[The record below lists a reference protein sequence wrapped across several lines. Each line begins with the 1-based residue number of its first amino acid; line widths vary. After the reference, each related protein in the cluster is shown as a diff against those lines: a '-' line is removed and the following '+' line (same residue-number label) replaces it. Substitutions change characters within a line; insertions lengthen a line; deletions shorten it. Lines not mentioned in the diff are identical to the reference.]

1 MEFFSSDYLRPA
13 DMPGHFSYI
22 LLAVSYILTNI
33 FWLRVMAIAALA
45 FEIVYFYYSG
55 GDLRTGMVW
64 DMIFIAIN
72 LFQLFLL
79 TRERYLFS
87 IPEPDRTFLK
97 AAMPGLSQANLQMLV
112 RAGRLSTIESGKV
125 IARENQRLDHIYLI
139 CDGQAKVS
147 LDGTDLA
154 TIGGGSFVG
163 EAAFLTDGI
172 ATATVTSGRSIRALV
187 FSCQKLRSLIA
198 KDGEIAKSMH
208 ELLGRDLV
216 RKMRASNDSKRVAS
230 LFLNSAS

>member
-45 FEIVYFYYSG
+45 FEIVYFYFSG

-79 TRERYLFS
+79 TARGFCSVLPS
-87 IPEPDRTFLK
+87 RTEAFLK
-97 AAMPGLSQANLQMLV
+97 AAMPGLSQSQSA
-112 RAGRLSTIESGKV
+112 
-125 IARENQRLDHIYLI
+125 D
-139 CDGQAKVS
+139 
-147 LDGTDLA
+147 
-154 TIGGGSFVG
+154 VG
-163 EAAFLTDGI
+163 
-172 ATATVTSGRSIRALV
+172 
-187 FSCQKLRSLIA
+187 
-198 KDGEIAKSMH
+198 
-208 ELLGRDLV
+208 
-216 RKMRASNDSKRVAS
+216 
-230 LFLNSAS
+230 